1 MGDQEF
7 GEKRDYS
14 AESREAM
21 ADEGYA
27 LPDGSYPIKDEAD
40 LKNAIQA
47 FGRAK
52 DKEAAKAHIMKRAK
66 KLGLE
71 EMIPEDW
78 TSAKSDPEETEDK
91 DEETADEKGVLRV
104 NADGEAMKCAKGLT
118 EGCGYKA
125 GDKVCGKCG
134 AVAVMTK
141 AGDDADFGVGME
153 READEE
159 APDEDQVTSR
169 TAKKKKK
176 KNEAEDGED
185 EMDAKGYMGSPTAE
199 DEMARQSEEM
209 RKKKRV
215 AKMGKMGVKD
225 ASAEAFLCA
234 FDRKVLN
241 EGSEPCEGCSG
252 GCFPVKGGAD
262 LLDVEIKAEEMY
274 DATVVDSGYSDQY
287 DKFVVDLRRK
297 DGRLIEAIFSGAG
310 EDEGWH
316 PIPESALALG
326 DDVIGGDE
334 AIELALGAVQGKALS
349 VGVQMFDGS
358 VAYCIE
364 VDGSDGYSYDVFVDT
379 EGKVLALDQWE
390 YETSSIEP
398 AEQKDASSS
407 ELEAALLEFEAL
419 RTEEEL
425 REQGLI

>member
-71 EMIPEDW
+71 DMIPENW
-78 TSAKSDPEETEDK
+78 TSGKSDPEETEDK
-91 DEETADEKGVLRV
+91 DEDSDEEKGILKI
-104 NADGEAMKCAKGLT
+104 NADGEAMKCAKGMT
-118 EGCGYKA
+118 DGCGYKA
-125 GDKVCGKCG
+125 GDKMCGKCG

-141 AGDDADFGVGME
+141 GDAMMAE
-153 READEE
+153 ESEEDEE
-159 APDEDQVTSR
+159 SEEEVPSE
-169 TAKKKKK
+169 
-176 KNEAEDGED
+176 
-185 EMDAKGYMGSPTAE
+185 EMDAKA
-199 DEMARQSEEM
+199 
-209 RKKKRV
+209 KKRM
-215 AKMGKMGVKD
+215 AKLEKMGVKD
-225 ASAEAFLCA
+225 ASAGSFLCA

-241 EGSEPCEGCSG
+241 EGAEPCEGCSG

-262 LLDVEIKAEEMY
+262 LLEIEVKAEEMY

-316 PIPESALALG
+316 PIPESALTLG

>member
-1 MGDQEF
+1 MDEQEY

-14 AESREAM
+14 ADERESMSEA
-21 ADEGYA
+21 GFA
-27 LPDGSYPIKDEAD
+27 LPDGSYPIKDEED

-71 EMIPEDW
+71 DAIPEEW
-78 TSAKSDPEETEDK
+78 MSSKSDPEETEDK
-91 DEETADEKGVLRV
+91 DEEAADEKGVLKV
-104 NADGEAMKCAKGLT
+104 NADGEVTKCAKGAMD
-118 EGCGYKA
+118 GCGYKA

-134 AVAVMTK
+134 AMAVMTK
-141 AGDDADFGVGME
+141 GDMAMVEEDEDE
-153 READEE
+153 DEE
-159 APDEDQVTSR
+159 EVPTEETEAK
-169 TAKKKKK
+169 AKKR
-176 KNEAEDGED
+176 
-185 EMDAKGYMGSPTAE
+185 MAKLE
-199 DEMARQSEEM
+199 
-209 RKKKRV
+209 
-215 AKMGKMGVKD
+215 KMGVKD
-225 ASAEAFLCA
+225 ASAGSFLCA

-262 LLDVEIKAEEMY
+262 LLEIEMKAEEMY
-274 DATVVDSGYSDQY
+274 DGTVVDSGYSDQY

-316 PIPESALALG
+316 PIPESALSLG
-326 DDVIGGDE
+326 DEVIGGDE

-358 VAYCIE
+358 VAYCVE
-364 VDGSDGYSYDVFVDT
+364 VDGEDGYSYDVFVDT

-390 YETSSIEP
+390 YETSSVQP
-398 AEQKDASSS
+398 AEQKDASIA
-407 ELEAALLEFEAL
+407 EIEASLLEFEAL

>member
-1 MGDQEF
+1 MMMEERMDDQEY

-21 ADEGYA
+21 AEEGFA
-27 LPDGSYPIKDEAD
+27 LPDGSYPIKDGED

-66 KLGLE
+66 KLGME
-71 EMIPEDW
+71 DMIPEEW
-78 TSAKSDPEETEDK
+78 TSQKSDPEETEDK
-91 DEETADEKGVLRV
+91 DEEASDEKGVLKV
-104 NADGEAMKCAKGLT
+104 NADGEALKCAKGAGG
-118 EGCGYKA
+118 ECGYKA

-141 AGDDADFGVGME
+141 GDMAMDDSE
-153 READEE
+153 EEEDDEE
-159 APDEDQVTSR
+159 EVPSE
-169 TAKKKKK
+169 
-176 KNEAEDGED
+176 
-185 EMDAKGYMGSPTAE
+185 EMDAKM
-199 DEMARQSEEM
+199 
-209 RKKKRV
+209 KKRM
-215 AKMGKMGVKD
+215 AKLEKMGVKD
-225 ASAEAFLCA
+225 ASAGSFLCA

-241 EGSEPCEGCSG
+241 EGAEPCEGCSG

-262 LLDVEIKAEEMY
+262 LLEIEVKAEEMY

-326 DDVIGGDE
+326 DEVIGGDE

-358 VAYCIE
+358 VAYCVE

-379 EGKVLALDQWE
+379 EGKVLAMDQWE
-390 YETSSIEP
+390 YETATVQP
-398 AEQKDASSS
+398 AEQKDAKSS
-407 ELEAALLEFEAL
+407 EIEAALLEFEAL

>member
-1 MGDQEF
+1 MDEQEY

-14 AESREAM
+14 TEERQSM
-21 ADEGYA
+21 TDEGFA
-27 LPDGSYPIKDEAD
+27 LPDGSYPIKDEED

-71 EMIPEDW
+71 DMIPENW
-78 TSAKSDPEETEDK
+78 ASGKSDPEETEDK
-91 DEETADEKGVLRV
+91 DEEPADEKGILKV
-104 NADGEAMKCAKGLT
+104 NADGEVTKCAKGAMD
-118 EGCGYKA
+118 GCGYKA

-134 AVAVMTK
+134 AMAVMTK
-141 AGDDADFGVGME
+141 ADDAME
-153 READEE
+153 EEVPEEDEE
-159 APDEDQVTSR
+159 ETEVP
-169 TAKKKKK
+169 
-176 KNEAEDGED
+176 AEET
-185 EMDAKGYMGSPTAE
+185 DAKS
-199 DEMARQSEEM
+199 
-209 RKKKRV
+209 KKRM
-215 AKMGKMGVKD
+215 AKLEKMGVKD
-225 ASAEAFLCA
+225 ASAGSFLCA
-234 FDRKVLN
+234 FDRKVLP
-241 EGSEPCEGCSG
+241 EGAEPCEGCSG

-262 LLDVEIKAEEMY
+262 LLEIEVKAEEMY
-274 DATVVDSGYSDQY
+274 DGTVVDSGYSDQY
-287 DKFVVDLRRK
+287 DKFVVDIRRK

-334 AIELALGAVQGKALS
+334 AIELALGAIQGKALS
-349 VGVQMFDGS
+349 VGVQLFDGS
-358 VAYCIE
+358 VAYCVE

-379 EGKVLALDQWE
+379 EGKVLAMDQWE
-390 YETSSIEP
+390 YETASVQP
-398 AEQKDASSS
+398 AEQKDAATA
-407 ELEAALLEFEAL
+407 EIEAALLEFEAL